1 MNLRVSKKGN
11 SGLGGP
17 PGDLMIQVKVRPHSY
32 FKRDG
37 SDIHTELFIS
47 IADAVL
53 GSEIPVKTLYGDI
66 RMKVDPGTQHDDKK
80 KITNYGVQK
89 LPPNHH

>member
-1 MNLRVSKKGN
+1 MRVSKKGN

-17 PGDLMIQVKVRPHSY
+17 PGDLMIQVKVKPHAY

-37 SDIHTELFIS
+37 SDIQTDLFINIS
-47 IADAVL
+47 DAVL
-53 GSEIPVKTLYGDI
+53 GSEVPVKTLYGDI

-80 KITNYGVQK
+80 KITNYGV
-89 LPPNHH
+89 

>member
-17 PGDLMIQVKVRPHSY
+17 PGDLMIQVKVKPHAY

-37 SDIHTELFIS
+37 SDIHADLFIS
-47 IADAVL
+47 ISDVSIQILASFPL
-53 GSEIPVKTLYGDI
+53 ISTTSLNILFDI
-66 RMKVDPGTQHDDKK
+66 RP
-80 KITNYGVQK
+80 YLAQK
-89 LPPNHH
+89 FLSKPSTVTFE